1 VYKIVWTISTLKGY
15 SMNIL
20 TTKEQAARLARAIVS
35 DVAIYNQE
43 KVESGIKN
51 DNIFDTLSDEIEE
64 GRQHFYSR
72 VAPELDP
79 ERMFDLTL
87 VDILIKRAGKIES
100 VIW

>member
-1 VYKIVWTISTLKGY
+1 
-15 SMNIL
+15 MNIL
-20 TTKEQAARLARAIVS
+20 TTKEQAARLARAIIS

-51 DNIFDTLSDEIEE
+51 DNIFDALAEEIEE

-100 VIW
+100 TIW

>member
-1 VYKIVWTISTLKGY
+1 
-15 SMNIL
+15 MNIL
-20 TTKEQAARLARAIVS
+20 TTKEQAARLARAIIS

-51 DNIFDTLSDEIEE
+51 DNIFDILSEEIEE

-72 VAPELDP
+72 VAPELEP

-100 VIW
+100 AIW

>member
-1 VYKIVWTISTLKGY
+1 
-15 SMNIL
+15 MNII

-43 KVESGIKN
+43 KVENGIKN
-51 DNIFDTLSDEIEE
+51 DNIFETLNDEIEE

-72 VAPELDP
+72 VAPELEP
-79 ERMFDLTL
+79 KRMFDLTL

-100 VIW
+100 TIW

>member
-1 VYKIVWTISTLKGY
+1 
-15 SMNIL
+15 MNII

-43 KVESGIKN
+43 KVENGIKN
-51 DNIFDTLSDEIEE
+51 DNIFETLHDEIEE

-72 VAPELDP
+72 VTPELEP
-79 ERMFDLTL
+79 ARMFDLTL

-100 VIW
+100 TIW

>member
-1 VYKIVWTISTLKGY
+1 
-15 SMNIL
+15 MNII
-20 TTKEQAARLARAIVS
+20 TTKEQAARLARAIIS
-35 DVAIYNQE
+35 DVAIYNQD

-51 DNIFDTLSDEIEE
+51 DNIFEVLSEEIEE

>member
-1 VYKIVWTISTLKGY
+1 
-15 SMNIL
+15 MNII
-20 TTKEQAARLARAIVS
+20 TVKEQAARLARAVVS

-51 DNIFDTLSDEIEE
+51 DNIFSILHDEIEE

-79 ERMFDLTL
+79 ERIYDLTL

>member
-1 VYKIVWTISTLKGY
+1 
-15 SMNIL
+15 MNII
-20 TTKEQAARLARAIVS
+20 TTKEQATRLARAIVS

-51 DNIFDTLSDEIEE
+51 DNIFELLAEEIEE
-64 GRQHFYSR
+64 GRQHYFSR

-79 ERMFDLTL
+79 ERLFDLTL

-100 VIW
+100 DIW

>member
-1 VYKIVWTISTLKGY
+1 
-15 SMNIL
+15 MNII
-20 TTKEQAARLARAIVS
+20 TAKEQASRLARAIVS
-35 DVAIYNQE
+35 DVAIYNSE

-51 DNIFDTLSDEIEE
+51 DNIFDLLADELEE

-79 ERMFDLTL
+79 ERIYDLTL

-100 VIW
+100 DIW

>member
-1 VYKIVWTISTLKGY
+1 
-15 SMNIL
+15 MNIL
-20 TTKEQAARLARAIVS
+20 TTKEQAARLARAIIS

-51 DNIFDTLSDEIEE
+51 DNIFDILSEEIEE

-72 VAPELDP
+72 VAPELEP
-79 ERMFDLTL
+79 EQMFDLTL

-100 VIW
+100 AIW

>member
-1 VYKIVWTISTLKGY
+1 MSLITAKD
-15 SMNIL
+15 
-20 TTKEQAARLARAIVS
+20 QAARLARAIVS

-51 DNIFDTLSDEIEE
+51 DNIFEVLSEEIQE

-72 VAPELDP
+72 VATELEP
-79 ERMFDLTL
+79 ERMYDLTL

-100 VIW
+100 AIW

>member
-1 VYKIVWTISTLKGY
+1 
-15 SMNIL
+15 MNII
-20 TTKEQAARLARAIVS
+20 TTKEQASRLARAIIS

-43 KVESGIKN
+43 KVEDGIKN
-51 DNIFDTLSDEIEE
+51 DNIFETLSEEIEE

-100 VIW
+100 AIW